1 MTKLP
6 FLTLVLAIVTA
17 ASCAI
22 DEPRVYRGGQRIY
35 PAPLGV
41 EDHYSYR
48 FVERWRISHNW
59 LSGPVDLRG
68 CSGYSLNPY
77 RLRLVGGPLSSDM
90 NAPFIEY
97 RGSLYLV
104 SEHKGVWSLSDRRE
118 KIDGTDP
125 TGKFERFSPFCV
137 HFFGDSM
144 DGVGLYIVKPAP
156 TKGTDAWIEGAETV
170 IINGLAWLHKKD
182 PIRDWSQSRVH
193 QAGPIERWVLKIPD
207 TQYWLYLSF
216 ASSTGATSMYG
227 TGALAYP
234 EKHARL
240 LELFHQIVAS
250 VKLEPIEPIDLGHL
264 IPR

>member
-1 MTKLP
+1 MSRLP
-6 FLTLVLAIVTA
+6 FLTLVLAMVTA

-22 DEPRVYRGGQRIY
+22 DEPRFYRGGRRIY
-35 PAPLGV
+35 TAPLGV

-59 LSGPVDLRG
+59 LNGPVDLRG
-68 CSGYSLNPY
+68 CHEYSSNPFR
-77 RLRLVGGPLSSDM
+77 RLGTYGALGIENMEPL
-90 NAPFIEY
+90 IE
-97 RGSLYLV
+97 RNGILYSV
-104 SEHKGVWSLSDRRE
+104 YEHKGIFHLASPRE
-118 KIDGTDP
+118 KIYGTNP

-144 DGVGLYIVKPAP
+144 DGVGLYIVKPDP

-182 PIRDWSQSRVH
+182 LIRDWSQSRVH

-216 ASSTGATSMYG
+216 ASSTGATCMYE

-264 IPR
+264 VPR